1 MWQKFKNLGWR
12 AALIVF
18 FIVYIIT
25 ILFVPNPEQFQ
36 TAFRFVFAAIII
48 VGFVLELENRRKNK

>member
-1 MWQKFKNLGWR
+1 MWQKMKDLGWR
-12 AALIVF
+12 FALIVF

>member
-1 MWQKFKNLGWR
+1 MWQKMKDLGWR
-12 AALIVF
+12 SALIVF

-36 TAFRFVFAAIII
+36 TAFRFVFAAIVI

>member
-1 MWQKFKNLGWR
+1 MWQKMKDLGWR
-12 AALIVF
+12 SALIVF

-36 TAFRFVFAAIII
+36 TALMIFW
-48 VGFVLELENRRKNK
+48 

>member
-18 FIVYIIT
+18 FVVYMIT
-25 ILFVPNPEQFQ
+25 ILTVPNPEQFQ
-36 TAFRFVFAAIII
+36 TLFRFIFAAIII
-48 VGFVLELENRRKNK
+48 VGFVMELEKKRKK